1 MDEEINQKE
10 TNACKSEDDLLKN
23 FSLEDFL
30 EENLEDME
38 EETNRE
44 ELTSAY
50 NLEETSCEDQSPEKE
65 DIDENMIELAEEKN
79 SEEAIQTNATAVQA
93 DLSGNV

>member
-1 MDEEINQKE
+1 MDGEINQKE
-10 TNACKSEDDLLKN
+10 ETNACEYEDDLLKN

-30 EENLEDME
+30 EEDLEDME

-50 NLEETSCEDQSPEKE
+50 NLEEIIIK
-65 DIDENMIELAEEKN
+65 IRRNFM
-79 SEEAIQTNATAVQA
+79 
-93 DLSGNV
+93 

>member
-1 MDEEINQKE
+1 MDEEINQE

-30 EENLEDME
+30 EEDLEDME

-50 NLEETSCEDQSPEKE
+50 NLEETSCKDQSLEKE
-65 DIDENMIELAEEKN
+65 DIDENVIELAEEKN

-93 DLSGNV
+93 DLPGNV

>member
-10 TNACKSEDDLLKN
+10 ETNACEYEDDLLKN

-30 EENLEDME
+30 EEDLEDME
-38 EETNRE
+38 EETNRG

-50 NLEETSCEDQSPEKE
+50 NLEEIIIKIRRNFT
-65 DIDENMIELAEEKN
+65 
-79 SEEAIQTNATAVQA
+79 
-93 DLSGNV
+93 